1 MSERALTNF
10 RHTASY
16 NPPVVGY
23 VSQEDAV
30 EGTSPSLL
38 RSSKDK
44 DRREG
49 STIEIY
55 PSDHYMQDFN
65 GVRASRPA
73 KKTSLIRTRRTAS
86 GEDESGTKCASL
98 SLENDLESM
107 TKDWDKAELSAGRRL
122 VRFTRIQDGAKL
134 LVSCATVRQEDYAEG
149 DAVIS
154 CIYRKETDSCFVTSV
169 DIILLLERLVG
180 HEFDIEEKNR
190 IRRNLEGFRPKTVS
204 KNRPDSSEF
213 FLQIMN
219 FPAPKPRN
227 IEKDLKVFDWAVL
240 PQALEK
246 IISRYVSSPACVIAA
261 LQLTPLPQTLPLP
274 QTEARLQTPEHIVP
288 SSAVP
293 SASVSPLP
301 VLSRTH
307 SPAAYSPSSSGSLA
321 TPEFSSSAP
330 YGGSPDAG
338 SFPYMPDHSVPAL
351 LPGDGIG
358 GSFDDSAFYDSFS
371 YAGSTASTPMVA
383 TPSCPDPQVAFVTDI
398 PEKAYMPYPS
408 YSSSDML
415 LPSHSMPADFPGI
428 NGPLP
433 SFDSTNFDVMNQPR
447 HPNHLYAEPYL

>member
-1 MSERALTNF
+1 MLF
-10 RHTASY
+10 RSM
-16 NPPVVGY
+16 V
-23 VSQEDAV
+23 
-30 EGTSPSLL
+30 
-38 RSSKDK
+38 
-44 DRREG
+44 
-49 STIEIY
+49 EIY

-65 GVRASRPA
+65 GARAGRST

-86 GEDESGTKCASL
+86 GEDESGAKCASL

-107 TKDWDKAELSAGRRL
+107 TKDWDKTELAAGRRL

-154 CIYRKETDSCFVTSV
+154 CIYRKETDSCYVTSV

-246 IISRYVSSPACVIAA
+246 IISRYVRFSRLRDCCVALTPLLLRRSPFRRPRRACTPPSTSCPRPWPPPRPYRPSLQPRAHTAPRRTRPAQVGASRPPSSPTARRTAGAPTSGRSRTCPTTPSLRSSPATAVVAP
-261 LQLTPLPQTLPLP
+261 LTIQ
-274 QTEARLQTPEHIVP
+274 P
-288 SSAVP
+288 STT
-293 SASVSPLP
+293 
-301 VLSRTH
+301 LSRTRGRRPLRPW
-307 SPAAYSPSSSGSLA
+307 SRRRLAPTRRLASSRMSRRKR
-321 TPEFSSSAP
+321 TCPIRRTRRPTCSSRHTACPMTSRA
-330 YGGSPDAG
+330 
-338 SFPYMPDHSVPAL
+338 
-351 LPGDGIG
+351 
-358 GSFDDSAFYDSFS
+358 
-371 YAGSTASTPMVA
+371 STALS
-383 TPSCPDPQVAFVTDI
+383 
-398 PEKAYMPYPS
+398 
-408 YSSSDML
+408 
-415 LPSHSMPADFPGI
+415 LPS
-428 NGPLP
+428 
-433 SFDSTNFDVMNQPR
+433 TR
-447 HPNHLYAEPYL
+447 